1 VSRRLCPI
9 SFTQICA
16 LWEWKL
22 ISIRHLTSTT
32 SPLKMHTQ
40 LEQTSPE
47 TSDVVCGTP
56 PDFVHPDQDVP
67 PTVRGSTPCVRMYG
81 SRDLFFFSPSDILF
95 LSCLQSF
102 HGCLLPLESEVQPEF
117 RICTSTA
124 RAHLNAQT
132 LARVEQRTPLE
143 NWDVVYGTPP
153 RSVSRY
159 HRSIQLAVSE

>member
-102 HGCLLPLESEVQPEF
+102 HGCLLLWSLRFNLSFASVPQPLV
-117 RICTSTA
+117 RISTLKLWLE
-124 RAHLNAQT
+124 LNRE
-132 LARVEQRTPLE
+132 LL
-143 NWDVVYGTPP
+143 
-153 RSVSRY
+153 
-159 HRSIQLAVSE
+159 